1 MAGSS
6 TDIKQ
11 VMDTR
16 EHLAAYIS
24 SLWDAWKSARADE
37 EERWREIHEFLFS
50 SDTRTT
56 SNSSNPWDNTTVIPK
71 LTQIRDNLEA
81 NYYPALFPNR
91 DWLRWMPDN
100 EESASVAVRTKLE
113 AYFKTKFALTGFEQ
127 EVKKTLLEWFGKGN
141 GFMGLEWVTRTKED
155 PMTGATTISYQGV
168 EAYNISPYDISF
180 NPIAK
185 DFNSTPVIVR
195 RMYSMG
201 EIKRL
206 SLETSEK
213 WPKEVLDKCREL
225 RYTAA
230 KASITDMNKNA
241 QLRVDGFSD
250 YGMYLQ
256 SGYLEVLE
264 FYGDI
269 YITDNDDFRPNRVVR
284 IIDRM
289 WVMTDEENPSYSGRP
304 YIYTSGWRQRPD
316 NLWAQGALELILGMQ
331 YRINHLENAKADAF
345 DQQLDP
351 DLVISGNFD
360 IIDEGPRRL
369 YISDDGQGSVT
380 RLAPDTQILQA
391 NMEVQ
396 YLMALM
402 EEMAGAPRDAMGI
415 RTPGEKT
422 AFEVSSLY
430 ERAGKVFQNKI
441 QQFEQQL
448 LLPLI
453 EGALELTRRNLQ
465 GVDTVP
471 VQEEDSGLLEFLRMT
486 PEDLKS
492 KGRLIPV
499 GAQHFAEQARITQN
513 LVQLQQTIL
522 NDPTVAVH
530 ISGRRMAQVMIED
543 VLGYQKYRLYEPFV
557 RIAEEAEAQ
566 QRMNIAANE
575 LMAQEEMEA
584 QGVGYPEDEL
594 GG

>member
-6 TDIKQ
+6 ADIKQ

-16 EHLAAYIS
+16 EHLATYIS
-24 SLWDAWKSARADE
+24 GLWDQWKFARAEAE
-37 EERWREIHEFLFS
+37 ESWREIHEFLFS

-56 SNSSNPWDNTTVIPK
+56 SNASNPWDNTTVIPK

-100 EESASVAVRTKLE
+100 EEAASMEVRTKLE

-127 EVKKTLLEWFGKGN
+127 EIKKTLLEWFSKGN
-141 GFMGLEWVTRTKED
+141 GFVGLEWVTRIKRD
-155 PMTGATTISYQGV
+155 PVTGADTVSYQGP
-168 EAYNISPYDISF
+168 EAYNISPYDIVF
-180 NPIAK
+180 NPLAK
-185 DFNSTPVIVR
+185 DFNSTPIIVR

-206 SLETSEK
+206 SLETHEK
-213 WPKEVLDKCREL
+213 WPQEVLDKCRKL

-241 QLRVDGFSD
+241 QLRIDGFGD
-250 YGMYLQ
+250 YGAYLQ

-269 YITDNDDFRPNRVVR
+269 YITDTDDFRPNRVVR
-284 IIDRM
+284 VIDRM
-289 WVMTDEENPSYSGRP
+289 WVLTDEENPSYSGRP
-304 YIYTSGWRQRPD
+304 YIYASGWRQRPD

-331 YRINHLENAKADAF
+331 YRINHLENAKADAY

-351 DLVISGNFD
+351 DLVIAGNFD
-360 IIDEGPRRL
+360 ILDDGPRKL

-380 RLAPDTQILQA
+380 RLAPDTTILQA

-465 GVDTVP
+465 GVDTIP
-471 VQEEDSGLLEFLRMT
+471 VEEEDSGLLEFLRMT

-499 GAQHFAEQARITQN
+499 GAQHFAEQARLTQN
-513 LVQLQQTIL
+513 LVNLQQTIL
-522 NDPTVAVH
+522 NDPSVAVH
-530 ISGRRMAQVMIED
+530 ISGRRMAQVMVED
-543 VLGYQKYRLYEPFV
+543 VLGYQKYRLYEPFI

-566 QRMNIAANE
+566 QRTNIASSE
-575 LMAQEEMEA
+575 LLAQEEMEA
-584 QGVGYPEDEL
+584 QGVGYAEDQF
-594 GG
+594 GN